1 MKRVF
6 EKERLKKD
14 TAGMSTINRM
24 CAILNAFSDE
34 RKLLTLT
41 EIGRQI
47 NLPKSTTHRLLTT
60 LEAQGILL
68 RDGEGRGYRL
78 GYQLIRWGTLAQSS
92 LDLRNLALPIL
103 QKLSDDTQETAVLS
117 VIDYA
122 HMAAIWL
129 EQIESPQ
136 AVRWVKR
143 VGQRVYLHAGA
154 SSKVLWAFLPE
165 EEIEYILNRIEL
177 VPIQSSTIT
186 DKESMRRDLR
196 AIRQRGYAV
205 SIEET
210 DQGAMGVAAP
220 VYDHRDKVVAGI
232 GIIAPISRVPEA
244 QIPVVARTVLEAS
257 YQLSRLLGA
266 RRVERLMA
274 GKEVVDER
282 YS

>member
-6 EKERLKKD
+6 EQERLRKD
-14 TAGMSTINRM
+14 ASGMSTINRM
-24 CAILNAFSDE
+24 CAILNTFE
-34 RKLLTLT
+34 EQKVLTLSD
-41 EIGRQI
+41 IGRRI
-47 NLPKSTTHRLLTT
+47 NLPKSTTHRLLAT
-60 LEAQGILL
+60 LEAQGILM
-68 RDGEGRGYRL
+68 RDSEGRGYRL
-78 GYQLIRWGTLAQSS
+78 GYQLIRWGMLAQNS

-103 QKLSDDTQETAVLS
+103 QKLSTDTQETAVLS

-165 EEIEYILNRIEL
+165 EEIEYILDRIEL

-186 DKESMRRDLR
+186 DKERMRQDLR
-196 AIRQRGYAV
+196 EIRQRGYAV

-210 DQGAMGVAAP
+210 DKGAMGVAAP
-220 VYDHRDKVVAGI
+220 VYDHRNKVVAGI
-232 GIIAPISRVPEA
+232 GIIAPISRVPDE
-244 QIPVVARTVLEAS
+244 QIPEVAALVLEAS
-257 YQLSRLLGA
+257 YRLSRLLGA
-266 RRVERLMA
+266 HVTGKLTAE
-274 GKEVVDER
+274 KEVIGR
-282 YS
+282 IG

>member
-1 MKRVF
+1 MKHIL

-24 CAILNAFSDE
+24 CAILNLFSED
-34 RKLLTLT
+34 RKVLTLSD
-41 EIGRQI
+41 IGRRL
-47 NLPKSTTHRLLTT
+47 NLPKSTAHRLLAT
-60 LEAQGILL
+60 LEAQGILM
-68 RDGEGRGYRL
+68 RDSEGRGYRL

-154 SSKVLWAFLPE
+154 SSKVLWAFFTGGG
-165 EEIEYILNRIEL
+165 N
-177 VPIQSSTIT
+177 
-186 DKESMRRDLR
+186 
-196 AIRQRGYAV
+196 
-205 SIEET
+205 
-210 DQGAMGVAAP
+210 
-220 VYDHRDKVVAGI
+220 
-232 GIIAPISRVPEA
+232 
-244 QIPVVARTVLEAS
+244 
-257 YQLSRLLGA
+257 
-266 RRVERLMA
+266 
-274 GKEVVDER
+274 
-282 YS
+282 

>member
-6 EKERLKKD
+6 EQERLRKD
-14 TAGMSTINRM
+14 ASGMSTINRM
-24 CAILNAFSDE
+24 CAILNTFNE
-34 RKLLTLT
+34 EQKVLTLSD
-41 EIGRQI
+41 IGRRI
-47 NLPKSTTHRLLTT
+47 NLPKSTTHRLLAT
-60 LEAQGILL
+60 LEAQGILM
-68 RDGEGRGYRL
+68 RDSEGRGYRL

-103 QKLSDDTQETAVLS
+103 QKLSTDTQETAVLS

-186 DKESMRRDLR
+186 DKERMRRELHE
-196 AIRQRGYAV
+196 IRRRGYAV

-210 DQGAMGVAAP
+210 DPGAMGVAAP
-220 VYDHRDKVVAGI
+220 VYDHRNKVVAGI
-232 GIIAPISRVPEA
+232 GIIAPISRVPEEL
-244 QIPVVARTVLEAS
+244 IPEVAKTVLDAS

-266 RRVERLMA
+266 HVTGKLVA
-274 GKEVVDER
+274 GKEVVGR
-282 YS
+282 IG